1 MNLFALGQKV
11 KDIQQYLIDRS
22 KLGDASA
29 QRELYKLYV
38 KNMYNTALRML
49 SHSAEAEDVIQESF
63 LEAFTRLSDYREEA
77 SFGSWLKRIV
87 INKCISQIRK
97 RRIDFVDEQE
107 LDVLSTNDELDFNSE
122 DESQIIELIKIG
134 INELPDGYKVV
145 LSLYL
150 LEGYDHVEISE
161 ILKISESTSKTQY
174 LRAKNKLKEW
184 LIEHNIN
191 FNYENR

>member
-1 MNLFALGQKV
+1 MGQKV

-38 KNMYNTALRML
+38 KNMYNTALRIL

-63 LEAFTRLSDYREEA
+63 LEAFTRLNDYREEA

-87 INKCISQIRK
+87 INKCISLIRK
-97 RRIDFVDEQE
+97 RKIEFVEDYE
-107 LDVLSTNDELDFNSE
+107 LDVLTSNDEVDFDID
-122 DESQIIELIKIG
+122 DESQIISLIKKG
-134 INELPDGYKVV
+134 IDELSEGYRVV

-150 LEGYDHVEISE
+150 LEGYDHVEIAE

-174 LRAKNKLKEW
+174 LRAKNKLKDW
-184 LIEHNIN
+184 LIQHKVNL
-191 FNYENR
+191 NYENR

>member
-1 MNLFALGQKV
+1 MGQKV

-38 KNMYNTALRML
+38 KNMYNTALRIL

-63 LEAFTRLSDYREEA
+63 LEAFTRLNDYREEA

-87 INKCISQIRK
+87 INKCISLIRK
-97 RRIDFVDEQE
+97 RKIEFVEDYE
-107 LDVLSTNDELDFNSE
+107 LDVLTSNDEVDFDID
-122 DESQIIELIKIG
+122 DESQIISLIKKG
-134 INELPDGYKVV
+134 IDELSEGYKVV

-150 LEGYDHVEISE
+150 LEGYDHVEIAE

-174 LRAKNKLKEW
+174 LRAKNKLKDW
-184 LIEHNIN
+184 LIQHKVNL
-191 FNYENR
+191 NYENR

>member
-1 MNLFALGQKV
+1 MGQKV

-134 INELPDGYKVV
+134 INELPVGYKVV

>member
-1 MNLFALGQKV
+1 MGQKV

-49 SHSAEAEDVIQESF
+49 AHSAEVEDVIQESF
-63 LEAFTRLSDYREEA
+63 LEAFTKLNDYRGES

-87 INKCISQIRK
+87 VNKCISQIRK
-97 RRIDFVDEQE
+97 RRIDFVDEQD
-107 LDVLSTNDELDFNSE
+107 LDVLNTNDELDFNTD
-122 DESQIIELIKIG
+122 DESQVIELIKKG
-134 INELPDGYKVV
+134 INELAEGYRIV

-184 LIEHNIN
+184 LVKHNVRL
-191 FNYENR
+191 NYENR

>member
-1 MNLFALGQKV
+1 MGQKV

-49 SHSAEAEDVIQESF
+49 AHSAEAEDVIQESF
-63 LEAFTRLSDYREEA
+63 LEAFTKLNDYRGES

-87 INKCISQIRK
+87 VNKCISQIRK

-107 LDVLSTNDELDFNSE
+107 LDVLNTSDELDFNSD
-122 DESQIIELIKIG
+122 DESQLIELIKNG
-134 INELPDGYKVV
+134 INELAEGYRIV

-184 LIEHNIN
+184 LVKHNVSL
-191 FNYENR
+191 NYENR

>member
-1 MNLFALGQKV
+1 MGQKV

-63 LEAFTRLSDYREEA
+63 LEAFTKLNDYREES

-87 INKCISQIRK
+87 VNKCISQIRK
-97 RRIDFVDEQE
+97 RRIDFIDEQE
-107 LDVLSTNDELDFNSE
+107 LDVLSADDELDFNSD
-122 DESQIIELIKIG
+122 DESQIIDLIKEG
-134 INELPDGYKVV
+134 INDLSEGYRIV

-184 LIEHNIN
+184 LLKRNVSL
-191 FNYENR
+191 NYENR

>member
-1 MNLFALGQKV
+1 MGQKV

-38 KNMYNTALRML
+38 KNMYNTALRIL

-63 LEAFTRLSDYREEA
+63 LEAFTRLNDYREEA

-87 INKCISQIRK
+87 INKCISLIRK
-97 RRIDFVDEQE
+97 RKIEFVEDYE
-107 LDVLSTNDELDFNSE
+107 LDVLTSNDEVDFDID
-122 DESQIIELIKIG
+122 DESQIISLIRKGIDELS
-134 INELPDGYKVV
+134 EGYRVV

-150 LEGYDHVEISE
+150 LEGYDHVEIAE

-174 LRAKNKLKEW
+174 LRAKNKLKDW
-184 LIEHNIN
+184 LIQHKVNL
-191 FNYENR
+191 NYENR

>member
-1 MNLFALGQKV
+1 MGQKV

-49 SHSAEAEDVIQESF
+49 AHSAEAEDVIQESF
-63 LEAFTRLSDYREEA
+63 LEAFTKLNDYRGES

-87 INKCISQIRK
+87 VNKCISQIRK

-107 LDVLSTNDELDFNSE
+107 LDVLNTNDELDFNSD
-122 DESQIIELIKIG
+122 DESQLIELIKKG
-134 INELPDGYKVV
+134 INELAEGYRIV

-184 LIEHNIN
+184 LVKHNISL
-191 FNYENR
+191 NYENR

>member
-1 MNLFALGQKV
+1 MGQKV

-49 SHSAEAEDVIQESF
+49 SHSAEAEDVIQDSF
-63 LEAFTRLSDYREEA
+63 LEAFTKINDYREES

-87 INKCISQIRK
+87 VNKCISQIRK

-107 LDVLSTNDELDFNSE
+107 LDVLSYDDEIDFNSD
-122 DESQIIELIKIG
+122 DESQIIDLIKAG
-134 INELPDGYKVV
+134 INELSEGYRIV

-184 LIEHNIN
+184 LLKRNVSL
-191 FNYENR
+191 NYENR

>member
-1 MNLFALGQKV
+1 LGQKV

-38 KNMYNTALRML
+38 KNMYNTALRIL

-63 LEAFTRLSDYREEA
+63 LEAFTRLNDYREES

-87 INKCISQIRK
+87 VNKCISQIRK

-107 LDVLSTNDELDFNSE
+107 LDVLSTDDELDFSSD
-122 DESQIIELIKIG
+122 DESHIIELVKTG
-134 INELPDGYKVV
+134 INELAEGYRVV

-184 LIEHNIN
+184 LVKRNVN
-191 FNYENR
+191 MNYENR

>member
-1 MNLFALGQKV
+1 MGQKV

>member
-1 MNLFALGQKV
+1 MGQKV

-49 SHSAEAEDVIQESF
+49 AHSAEVEDVIQESF
-63 LEAFTRLSDYREEA
+63 LEAFTKLNDYRGES

-87 INKCISQIRK
+87 VNKCISQIRK
-97 RRIDFVDEQE
+97 RRIDFVDEQD
-107 LDVLSTNDELDFNSE
+107 LDVLNTNDELDFNTD
-122 DESQIIELIKIG
+122 DESQLIELIKKG
-134 INELPDGYKVV
+134 INELAEGYRIV

-184 LIEHNIN
+184 LVKHNVRL
-191 FNYENR
+191 NYENR